1 MESIPLSIL
10 EQHHGAAYLW
20 AQEMQAP
27 WVSLRNEQME
37 LSNVISN
44 ECGPDCLLWSAAR
57 RDKEYLE
64 QLQNTGPF
72 FEVFYLKRLGSSLVI
87 LSVWRTRKVYN
98 LVALY
103 RTALKKLL

>member
-10 EQHHGAAYLW
+10 EQHHGATYLG

-44 ECGPDCLLWSAAR
+44 ECGPDCLLC
-57 RDKEYLE
+57 
-64 QLQNTGPF
+64 
-72 FEVFYLKRLGSSLVI
+72 SS
-87 LSVWRTRKVYN
+87 
-98 LVALY
+98 
-103 RTALKKLL
+103 